1 MSRFLGV
8 LVIGIAVLVS
18 GKHPQVACAQGLK
31 GFFHSIGVDTAR
43 NGCWP
48 EAFVPIDRA
57 NARLPFVIM
66 VHNGWKRQNLIA
78 DHYFAED
85 GKTLTESGKR
95 QIQWILTQAPLQ
107 HRTIFVKEGENPSV
121 TEARL
126 QAVSEVA
133 AKFVGPDQKADI
145 RVTNINPPG
154 WPAEYVDSVERAYLK
169 TMPDPRLPDR
179 SKANEDQALTGN

>member
-1 MSRFLGV
+1 M
-8 LVIGIAVLVS
+8 IGIAVFVF
-18 GKHPQVACAQGLK
+18 GNHPSRTYAQGLK

-43 NGCWP
+43 NACWP
-48 EAFVPIDRA
+48 DAFVPVDRA

-85 GKTLTESGKR
+85 GKTLTDAGKR
-95 QIQWILTQAPLQ
+95 QIEWILTQAPLQ
-107 HRTIFVKEGENPSV
+107 HRTVFVKEGENASV

-126 QAVSEVA
+126 QAVREMA

-169 TMPDPRLPDR
+169 TMPDPRLPAR
-179 SKANEDQALTGN
+179 STANEDQKSIAN